1 MRSLGSTALCATVLL
16 AAVSGRAQQITM
28 ERSAPPG
35 FALAPSETVDRP
47 LDLRGKT
54 YAEIV
59 FIAESTD
66 SNAAVLAPGSA
77 APLSDLLIEQGIHER
92 AARVWAQQ
100 GQFRLGRTIC
110 LPTATSSNCVPATLE
125 ARGVQFRLVLAPP
138 IPQDQAS
145 EKLIATLGTAYASL
159 GVGRSTGSGILTAGI
174 ATQGMLSLRD
184 KYFEYD
190 VSLNGRKASG
200 TYGRTGTTGDDD
212 LSFDRLTP
220 AFNLLVA
227 GTPLSGGVRGFAGLY
242 RGGGLAGESG
252 ANQFFVRP
260 RMIGVAVQS
269 DDSPLQAGQR
279 SHVKVTLIAPSRITV
294 FSRGLQVY
302 SAFHGIGEHLVGFDG
317 RVGNFVDVVTQDM
330 SGRQER
336 FQTAV
341 IGGIGAVPELPS
353 GWRVEAG
360 RTAERYGTSLGM
372 TAASKGI
379 LTLLHRTEM
388 VGHAVQSGVQA
399 GTGGAFRAGFS
410 AASVFG
416 LDGAASESGMTQF
429 RWKGAWMLGHLGESG
444 ASGELYG
451 RLGRLLSIGVDASR
465 YRPPVAQTADLN
477 VCSPENGGLCYSS
490 RPYSRTSVSV
500 GIWDW
505 PVRLNFSAFTTANG
519 LSRQTLLQGTS
530 RLPLGNAAGRLLW
543 GILRGKTSGAEFFAF
558 LIYPLDGSSTLM
570 TSSLSG
576 AANGG
581 PTTASASYSYQFDD
595 DIRWL
600 ETISQSVQTQVGG
613 TAPLSFHHQL
623 TGQVGSTG
631 INISAAHSA
640 RSLDVQGSGSI
651 QYGVSNSGLGFVQP
665 ERRTGHGVMS
675 VSSSAA
681 LKIVNESLDP
691 QIVVLGSR
699 NIDVPAQSTRLIPVN
714 VGYAPE
720 VSISPGPVSQASRAA
735 MPDYLFAGNVKE
747 IHIQR
752 GAWYNVRFVA
762 SGAPTEP
769 LRANHTRDASGDEQ
783 HLYQDSRGL
792 SFIFEPANSTTLVR
806 YITRS
811 DGVTPVTHRCEAV
824 IPAVAA
830 PTGIYQALTYECR
843 LEAASSVAINPR

>member
-1 MRSLGSTALCATVLL
+1 MRALASAALCATVLL
-16 AAVSGRAQQITM
+16 VATSGRAQQVTM

-35 FALAPSETVDRP
+35 FAVAPAAAVDRP
-47 LDLRGKT
+47 LYLRGQA
-54 YAEIV
+54 YPAIV
-59 FIAESTD
+59 FIVESTG
-66 SNAAVLAPGSA
+66 SNTAVLAPGSA

-92 AARVWAQQ
+92 AARVWARQ
-100 GQFRLGRTIC
+100 GEFSLGRTIC
-110 LPTATSSNCVPATLE
+110 LPAATSSNCVPATLG
-125 ARGVQFRLVLAPP
+125 ARGAQLRLVLEPP
-138 IPQDQAS
+138 IPQDQES
-145 EKLIATLGTAYASL
+145 EALVATLGTAYASL
-159 GVGRSTGSGILTAGI
+159 GMGRSAGSSIMTAGV

-190 VSLNGRKASG
+190 VSLNGRTTSG
-200 TYGRTGTTGDDD
+200 TPGGAGSTGKEG

-279 SHVKVTLIAPSRITV
+279 SQVRVTLIAPSRITV
-294 FSRGLQVY
+294 FSRGVQVY

-341 IGGIGAVPELPS
+341 IGGTGPVPELPS
-353 GWRVEAG
+353 GWRLEAG
-360 RTAERYGTSLGM
+360 RTAEQYGIPSGM

-379 LTLLHRTEM
+379 FTLLYRTEV
-388 VGHAVQSGVQA
+388 VGHAVQSGLQA
-399 GTGGAFRAGFS
+399 GVGGAFRAGFS
-410 AASVFG
+410 ASSLSG
-416 LDGAASESGMTQF
+416 LDGAASDSGISQV
-429 RWKGAWMLGHLGESG
+429 RWKSAWMLGRLGESG
-444 ASGELYG
+444 ASGEVYG
-451 RLGRLLSIGVDASR
+451 RIGGFLNIGVDVSR
-465 YRPPVAQTADLN
+465 YRPPVIKTSALN
-477 VCSPENGGLCYSS
+477 VCAPENGGLCYSS
-490 RPYSRTSVSV
+490 RPYSRASVSM
-500 GIWDW
+500 GLWDW
-505 PVRLNFSAFTTANG
+505 PARLNVSAFTTANG
-519 LSRQTLLQGTS
+519 LSRQILLQGTS

-543 GILRGKTSGAEFFAF
+543 GVRRGEGAGAELFAF
-558 LIYPLDGSSTLM
+558 LIYPLDGGSTLI

-576 AANGG
+576 GSHG
-581 PTTASASYSYQFDD
+581 RPKTASASYSHQFDD
-595 DIRWL
+595 DSGWL

-613 TAPLSFHHQL
+613 STPLSFHHQL
-623 TGQVGSTG
+623 TGQSGATA
-631 INISAAHSA
+631 INIAAAHSA
-640 RSLDVQGSGSI
+640 RNLDVQGSGSI
-651 QYGVSNSGLGFVQP
+651 QYGVSNSGLGFVRP
-665 ERRTGHGVMS
+665 DRRTGHDGLP

-714 VGYAPE
+714 IGYAPE

-747 IHIQR
+747 IHIRR
-752 GAWYNVRFVA
+752 GTWYQVRFVA
-762 SGAPTEP
+762 SGAQTEP
-769 LRANHTRDASGDEQ
+769 LRANYTRDASGDEQ
-783 HLYQDSRGL
+783 RLYQDSRGL
-792 SFIFEPANSTTLVR
+792 SFIFEPASGATLVR
-806 YITRS
+806 HITRS
-811 DGVTPVTHRCEAV
+811 DGQTPVTHRCEAV
-824 IPAVAA
+824 IPAA
-830 PTGIYQALTYECR
+830 PASAGIYQELTYECE
-843 LEAASSVAINPR
+843 LEAENSAR